1 MSRRMFRCKI
11 VRFIGPGLCVLHFIG
26 PSIDHVPAGWSI
38 CFRKVA
44 R

>member
-1 MSRRMFRCKI
+1 MIRCRI
-11 VRFIGPGLCVLHFIG
+11 ARLVNGAHVQYLAFIG

-38 CFRKVA
+38 VLRRSIK

>member
-1 MSRRMFRCKI
+1 MIRCRI
-11 VRFIGPGLCVLHFIG
+11 ARFIGPAVVYLPFIG

-38 CFRKVA
+38 VLRLPA